1 MANEIVKANNTSI
14 IHSVDDLGRIGK
26 MMAESG
32 YFTDARGAAQAGVKV
47 LAGQEMGFGAFASM
61 TGIYI
66 IQGRPSVGANLM
78 ASAVKS
84 NPRYD
89 YRIKEISE
97 EKCSIEFFEMV
108 DGKKESI
115 GVSTFTIS
123 EARKAGV
130 KNLDKY
136 ARNML
141 FARAMSNGI
150 RWFCPD
156 VFSGNVTYT
165 PEELGADVDGEGN
178 VISEPVKVNLEPER
192 KADTPVEAAQEA
204 VIEGEILHPIN
215 NTPETEKPVE
225 TQEKAKFDEVEFLR
239 NWKHRAGL
247 PPMTLEEACQMKDS
261 KGKEYGTM
269 AVERLYWMLTA
280 IEKKLPTVS
289 AEAKEHYLF
298 KISAINEIF
307 EAKAN
312 AQKKLDEPAN
322 PFVKKEA

>member
-1 MANEIVKANNTSI
+1 MANEIVKANTSI

-165 PEELGADVDGEGN
+165 PEELGAEVDGEGN
-178 VISEPVKVNLEPER
+178 VIAEPPKVNSVPEQ
-192 KADTPVEAAQEA
+192 KADTTVDATQEA

-215 NTPETEKPVE
+215 NTPETEKPAE
-225 TQEKAKFDEVEFLR
+225 TQEKAKFDEIEFLR

-289 AEAKEHYLF
+289 PEAKEHYMF

-322 PFVKKEA
+322 PFVKKEG